1 MAIKT
6 LHITNAWHAASG
18 GVATFY
24 QALMQAA
31 NRREHELRLIVPGKE
46 DGVEDVGSH
55 CKIYSV
61 AAPAAPL
68 NPAYRAIYPSQFL
81 FKGSRLQ
88 QLLAEERPDLIEIS
102 DKYTLAY
109 LGGLLR
115 LGLLKALD
123 FRPVVVGLSNERMDD
138 NFRSYLGWLPLG
150 RQFCSWY
157 MHWIYFPFFDHHIA
171 NSSYTAEELRAASR
185 GHLVPRGTWIRHMG
199 ADLTGMSPAHA
210 SSDGRQRL
218 MALCGASEDA
228 VLLLYVGRLAPE
240 KNLKLLFSLVEHLNR
255 VDQCRPF
262 HLIVAGDGMERA
274 HWEGHAAAQLPGR
287 AVFLGHVR
295 ERKMLAMLYANA
307 DLFVHPNPHEPFG
320 IAPLEAMASGLP
332 LLAPNLGG
340 VTSYASPANAWV
352 VPPTVEDF
360 ARAVGEVVGNRELAA
375 QKTERALAT
384 AAVYSWDRVADGFL
398 NLYQEMH
405 HCFQRKVPIVS
416 ADFYSLPASPATARI
431 AHWTSQVV
439 ESLFTRTARLRELAL
454 ARYGDRRPR
463 GFMHN
468 ETVRKPTLLS
478 NSSLPPNRGN
488 AGQD

>member
-199 ADLTGMSPAHA
+199 ADLSEMSPAHA
-210 SSDGRQRL
+210 SPAGRQRIL
-218 MALCGASEDA
+218 SLCGAAQPDDA
-228 VLLLYVGRLAPE
+228 VVLLYVGRLAPE
-240 KNLKLLFSLVEHLNR
+240 KNLQLLFKLVEHMNR
-255 VDQCRPF
+255 TNARSF
-262 HLIVAGDGMERA
+262 YLIVAGDGMERA
-274 HWEGHAAAQLPGR
+274 RWERYAAERLPGHV
-287 AVFLGHVR
+287 VFLGHLR
-295 ERKMLAMLYANA
+295 DRKMLALLYANA
-307 DLFVHPNPHEPFG
+307 DVFVHPNPHEPFG

-332 LLAPNLGG
+332 LLAPNSGG
-340 VTSYASPANAWV
+340 LTAYASAANAWTL
-352 VPPTVEDF
+352 PATVDDF
-360 ARAVGEVVGNRELAA
+360 AAAVLEITGNRGRDYVEQRTRKGL
-375 QKTERALAT
+375 ET
-384 AAVYSWDRVADGFL
+384 AAAYAWDRVADGFL
-398 NLYQEMH
+398 DLYQEMYRSFH
-405 HCFQRKVPIVS
+405 GEAPTLP
-416 ADFYSLPASPATARI
+416 ANFYSVPPPPTTARL
-431 AHWTSQVV
+431 AQWTALLAQRVFRRV
-439 ESLFTRTARLRELAL
+439 ARLRETP
-454 ARYGDRRPR
+454 RPAADS
-463 GFMHN
+463 GS
-468 ETVRKPTLLS
+468 VA
-478 NSSLPPNRGN
+478 LPPVSENNHG
-488 AGQD
+488 AGTASQ